1 VEVWL
6 PDNSARVS
14 VGELPESVEVHLIP
28 RNGALPPEIEAAEFL
43 VPPFGSRRV
52 IEALPRLSALR
63 VVQVNSA
70 GVDWIAPSIPEGVT
84 LCSARGTRDTP
95 VAEWVVGAILD
106 SYKRLSRFRRQQEQ
120 AQWAPHMP
128 RELAG
133 SKALIVGHGSI
144 GRAVE
149 ARLRPFGVEVTG
161 VASRP
166 RGDAHGAD
174 AADDLLPHADIVIV
188 LLPATPQTIG
198 LFDKQRLAKLKTG
211 ALLINAGRGAVIDTH
226 ALTAELESGRL
237 DAALDVTDPE
247 PLPPDSPLWSLPNVL
262 LTPHVAGDSPDAD
275 QRIYELIGNQIRRY
289 VEGRPLLNVVP
300 PRGGIRNG
308 AAFPHEKE
316 RSCR

>member
-1 VEVWL
+1 MEAWL
-6 PDNSARVS
+6 PDSPARVS

-28 RNGALPPEIEAAEFL
+28 RDGALPSEIEAAEFL

-84 LCSARGTRDTP
+84 LCSARGTRDAP

-106 SYKRLSRFRRQQEQ
+106 SYKRLSQFRRQQQQ
-120 AQWAPHMP
+120 AQWAPRMP
-128 RELAG
+128 GELAG

-144 GRAVE
+144 GQAVE
-149 ARLRPFGVEVTG
+149 ARLRPFGVEVTS

-166 RGDAHGAD
+166 RRAVHGVD
-174 AADDLLPHADIVIV
+174 TIDDLLPHADIVIL
-188 LLPATPQTIG
+188 LLPATPQTKG

-211 ALLINAGRGAVIDTH
+211 ALLVNAGRGAVIDTQ
-226 ALTAELESGRL
+226 ALIAELESGRL

-247 PLPPDSPLWSLPNVL
+247 PLPADSPLWSLPNVL
-262 LTPHVAGDSPDAD
+262 LTPHVAGDSPNAD
-275 QRIYELIGNQIRRY
+275 QRVYELVGDQIRRN
-289 VEGRPLLNVVP
+289 VEGRPLLNVV
-300 PRGGIRNG
+300 R
-308 AAFPHEKE
+308 
-316 RSCR
+316 